1 MKKINLNKVE
11 HNVKVGQEC
20 GDFEPNITEDC
31 IFYEDGK
38 AVGFFIKEI
47 SGKLK
52 DYIEIANKEFRSKN
66 VPKAMMD
73 RSDVVRKAQK
83 LGVSPK
89 EIFKSGNGCSQYSTI
104 IGSIPPKP
112 LVRRPYPSISS
123 VHNVPSAKTFIK
135 AMLLACKEAE
145 KIVKEI
151 LPEQYELQK
160 KLINENV
167 PKEFQFGELFTSSIS
182 NYNIPAPF
190 HRDTGNIKG
199 CVNVIITKKNDATG
213 GNLHVPDYNAT
224 MDSKNNSM
232 LVYPAWKNVH
242 GVTPIVPTKK
252 DGYRNSLIFYPLK
265 AFKKYVK

>member
-66 VPKAMMD
+66 VPKSEMK
-73 RSDVVRKAQK
+73 RST
-83 LGVSPK
+83 GVNTK
-89 EIFKSGNGCSQYSTI
+89 HYGNDHNVEQMSAI

-112 LVRRPYPSISS
+112 LMRRPYPSISS
-123 VHNVPSAKTFIK
+123 VHNVPTAKTFIK

-182 NYNIPAPF
+182 NYNISAPF

>member
-66 VPKAMMD
+66 VPKSVLS
-73 RSDVVRKAQK
+73 RSSSVKGQFKTEWEGGAEEVKDVRQM
-83 LGVSPK
+83 
-89 EIFKSGNGCSQYSTI
+89 STI
-104 IGSIPPKP
+104 IGSIPPNP
-112 LVRRPYPSISS
+112 FVRRPYPGISS

-151 LPEQYELQK
+151 LPDQYELQK

-167 PKEFQFGELFTSSIS
+167 PKEFQLGELFTSSIS
-182 NYNIPAPF
+182 NYNISAPF
-190 HRDTGNIKG
+190 HRDAGNIKG

-242 GVTPIVPTKK
+242 GVTPIIPTKK